1 MRVVYQA
8 VLLTWLTTALSVAQE
23 SRGGILGRITD
34 PSGAAVAQAKIT
46 ATNLATN
53 TQVSSRS
60 NVEGNFEIPY
70 LLPGT
75 YRVAAESAGFSKAIR
90 EGIELRT
97 ADRLALNFQLQ
108 VGALTDSVT
117 VSAETPLLE
126 TTTASSGLVM
136 DERRVKEL
144 PVVGGNAMY
153 LTRLAPGVTVSGGH
167 SAGNP
172 MDLGGATGVIV
183 NGTRGGNSEASL
195 DGVPNMQGTSAAFS
209 PPQDLVQEFKVQ
221 TTNYDASIGRASGAV
236 VNVSM
241 KSGTNQLHGTVYL
254 NDSRIRAVPWF
265 SNGFLYNPATGPITD
280 EKRRQANPG
289 WLHQR
294 WGATASGPII
304 RNRSF
309 WTFGYEGVK
318 INRQP
323 TVFATVPSAAQRTG
337 DFSSLLAVGRQ
348 FQIYDPITI
357 AAAPGGRFS
366 RQPLPGNIVPA
377 SRISPIAAAMLKFYP
392 APNVEG
398 TPEGRHNYFG
408 VQREPK
414 D

>member
-1 MRVVYQA
+1 M
-8 VLLTWLTTALSVAQE
+8 
-23 SRGGILGRITD
+23 I
-34 PSGAAVAQAKIT
+34 
-46 ATNLATN
+46 
-53 TQVSSRS
+53 
-60 NVEGNFEIPY
+60 
-70 LLPGT
+70 
-75 YRVAAESAGFSKAIR
+75 AESAGFSKAVR
-90 EGIELRT
+90 EGVELRT

-117 VSAETPLLE
+117 VAAETPLLE
-126 TTTASSGLVM
+126 TTTAASGLVM
-136 DERRVKEL
+136 DERRVREL

-195 DGVPNMQGTSAAFS
+195 DGVPNMQGTSSTFS

-221 TTNYDASIGRASGAV
+221 TTNYDESIGRASGAV

-265 SNGFLYNPATGPITD
+265 SNGFLHNPATGPITE
-280 EKRRQANPG
+280 EKRRQAAPG

-294 WGATASGPII
+294 WGATASGPIRI
-304 RNRSF
+304 PKVYDGRNRSF

-323 TVFATVPSAAQRTG
+323 SFFGTVPSEPQRRG
-337 DFSSLLAVGRQ
+337 DFSSLLAVGQQ
-348 FQIYDPITI
+348 FQIY
-357 AAAPGGRFS
+357 
-366 RQPLPGNIVPA
+366 
-377 SRISPIAAAMLKFYP
+377 
-392 APNVEG
+392 
-398 TPEGRHNYFG
+398 
-408 VQREPK
+408 EPK
-414 D
+414 NSS